1 MKEILYP
8 WKSFIKES
16 LTKDVERYQLAS
28 ELFDIIIENVKS
40 AKKQA
45 GSDYTF
51 DSEIVTVMP
60 MLDKSKEKTVW
71 EGNKLFV
78 GFYSLPEHLKKLFIG
93 VELPKEKQE
102 GEEQEQVSKVK
113 RGYLTIMLVPDSDE
127 FGANGVYSMPK
138 LNHRDEFKPEI
149 WIFNCTGY
157 SSLRTIKNDTAEIL
171 KAKKNTVIH
180 EIAHL
185 IDDAGLMGY
194 KSFRHKTEK
203 SEEEKEK
210 YFKKGYYNVGLEVNA
225 RWVEI
230 LNWLNGRQYSD
241 YKNPDNDMAERF
253 EYWLGYAKRLM
264 LFNKMSLPKQRKFVS
279 RFYEFYENGPYK
291 APDSIIDFEVKRLVD
306 QHKKYMDSVL
316 LYAEMDKITYREF
329 YNRLWWSED
338 NVYTEELGKNKVIM
352 RYFYPLGRSPYPYS
366 PENSKIIVNKAED
379 ILMPL
384 IEKFAAKHKDKF
396 KGAK

>member
-16 LTKDVERYQLAS
+16 LTKDIERYQLATDLYNFIFERVS
-28 ELFDIIIENVKS
+28 KVTKSGVGDYVYEYYETSIDIITEPGDNGKITWLGNQVVVGFMNLPKHIQELFFGK
-40 AKKQA
+40 
-45 GSDYTF
+45 
-51 DSEIVTVMP
+51 
-60 MLDKSKEKTVW
+60 
-71 EGNKLFV
+71 
-78 GFYSLPEHLKKLFIG
+78 
-93 VELPKEKQE
+93 ELPKEKQNEDEEEPVAKVASGVLIINLLSYTSEE
-102 GEEQEQVSKVK
+102 GV
-113 RGYLTIMLVPDSDE
+113 GGLYT
-127 FGANGVYSMPK
+127 MPK
-138 LNHRDEFKPEI
+138 LNKSGHFKPEI
-149 WIFNCTGY
+149 WVYGCKI
-157 SSLRTIKNDTAEIL
+157 SSLKSIKKETLEIL
-171 KAKKNTVIH
+171 KAKKGTIIH

-185 IDDAGLMGY
+185 IDDISLMGH

-210 YFKKGYYNVGLEVNA
+210 YFKKGYYNIGLEINA

-253 EYWLGYAKRLM
+253 EYWLGFAKRIM
-264 LFNKMSLPKQRKFVS
+264 HFSKMAPAKQRKFIS
-279 RFYEFYENGPYK
+279 RLYEFYENGPYK
-291 APDSIIDFEVKRLVD
+291 APDNIIDFEVKRLVD